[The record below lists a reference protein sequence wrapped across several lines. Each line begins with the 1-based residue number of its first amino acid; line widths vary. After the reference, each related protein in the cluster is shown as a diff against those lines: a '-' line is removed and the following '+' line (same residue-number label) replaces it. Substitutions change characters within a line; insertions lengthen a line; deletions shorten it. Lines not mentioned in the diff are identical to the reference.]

1 MFEIEF
7 STGRQL
13 EERKTALY
21 KKKSSVLSSRSF
33 QIISLSAVCAFFM
46 IALFLGIDISRLQ
59 TPLPLHEKILMH
71 LRLMLFFGG
80 LCFIVFLLLVNFIR
94 PLQIHFPGTKLDY
107 DGHYPAETFH
117 LSFGTGHFTVTRNSE
132 RTDFKYTDIHRVFK
146 DRRGLLLADIDL
158 YIPLEILTQS
168 ERKLLIRRFTRPR
181 RKQYRRGSGT

>member
-1 MFEIEF
+1 MKLNFPPEG
-7 STGRQL
+7 SL
-13 EERKTALY
+13 RKEKRRFIKRKAASYHLGLFR
-21 KKKSSVLSSRSF
+21 SSVCLRSA
-33 QIISLSAVCAFFM
+33 LFFM

-132 RTDFKYTDIHRVFK
+132 RTDFKYTERSA
-146 DRRGLLLADIDL
+146 RLCRGLLLADIDL